1 MEDFTG
7 FTPRAQKVISILAA
21 QEARRLS
28 SPEILPEH
36 IFLAL
41 VREGEG
47 FGIKA
52 LRKLGVDIEDLKR
65 EVETTIRLKSSQIFI
80 LGKLPQSTR
89 FKNII
94 NLAKEE
100 ALEIGHNYIGTE
112 HILLALC
119 SEPENAAILPIFLK
133 NRGIDVAILRQE
145 IIKIVGHGDIEVI
158 QKSLGKKNTKTPF
171 LDKFSKNLN
180 NLAIQ
185 NKLEPVIGRDQ
196 EIQRLIQILS
206 RRQKNN
212 PILIGDAGVGK
223 TAVVEGLAQ
232 RIVMGSVPD
241 RIKKKQILLLDVG
254 LIVAGTKY
262 RGEFEER
269 IKNILKEVE
278 ESENVVIFID
288 EIHTILGAGNSEG
301 ALDASNMLKP
311 ALARGNI
318 HCIGATTFEEYR
330 KKIEKDK
337 ALVRRFQPVI
347 INEPS
352 IEDTIKILNQIKSKY
367 EEFHNVVYTE
377 DAISS
382 VVYLSSRFLPERRLP
397 DKAIDLMDEAGAYWG
412 SKLLDKPAKFI
423 EVEMRLKQLEENKN
437 FFINLQDFEK
447 AAFLRDEIEIVKK
460 EYLREFKKWQKNF
473 TGKEKAVIDRKE
485 IEEVLSFM
493 TGIPISV
500 LDKGVDKNKY
510 LFIEDELKKSII
522 GQDEAIKAIS
532 DCIKKSVAGIRKPKK
547 PMGSFV
553 FLGPTGVGK
562 TALAKALAKFMFG
575 SEDDLVQLDMSEY
588 MEKFQISRIIGAPPG
603 YVGYETGGILT
614 EKIRRKPYSVVLF
627 DEIEKAHPDI
637 FNILLQILDEGR
649 LTDSFGNI
657 VDFRNTVIIL
667 TSNIGSDRISGKE
680 HLGFF
685 TSKETEKD
693 KEVFLEELKKIFK
706 PELLNRIDE
715 IVVFNELE
723 DESLVYIVDK
733 MINEL
738 NETLSHNKIFL
749 KVDEDVKKY
758 IVSNGYDKK
767 YGARSLQRAINKFI
781 EIPMTDFLISINE
794 DVFSTNSLKELK
806 VSVENDKIKFE
817 INKELKQQKTK
828 NQSKKKKE
836 LTLFDYKD
844 RN

>member
-7 FTPRAQKVISILAA
+7 FTPRAQKILVILSA

-28 SPEILPEH
+28 SLEILPEH

-52 LRKLGVDIEDLKR
+52 LKKLGVDIDDLKR
-65 EVETTIRLKSSQIFI
+65 EVETTIKLKSNQVFI
-80 LGKLPQSTR
+80 LGKLPQSVR

-100 ALEIGHNYIGTE
+100 AFEIGHNYIGTE

-119 SEPENAAILPIFLK
+119 SEPEDSAIIPIFLK

-145 IIKIVGHGDIEVI
+145 IVKIVGSGEIQII
-158 QKSLGKKNTKTPF
+158 QKNLEKKNTKTPF
-171 LDKFSKNLN
+171 LDKFAKNLN
-180 NLAIQ
+180 QLAIQ

-212 PILIGDAGVGK
+212 PLLIGDAGVGK

-232 RIVMGSVPD
+232 RIVARSVPD
-241 RIKKKQILLLDVG
+241 RIRKKQIMLLDVG
-254 LIVAGTKY
+254 MIVAGTKY

-278 ESENVVIFID
+278 DSENVID

-337 ALVRRFQPVI
+337 ALARRFQTVI

-352 IEDTIKILNQIKSKY
+352 VEDTIKILNQIKPKY
-367 EEFHNVVYTE
+367 EEFHSVVYTE

-382 VVYLSSRFLPERRLP
+382 VVYLSTRFLPERRLP

-412 SKLLDKPAKFI
+412 SKLLDKPTRFMEI
-423 EVEMRLKQLEENKN
+423 EMRLKQLEDNKN

-460 EYLREFKKWQKNF
+460 EYLKEFKKWQKSF
-473 TGKEKAVIDRKE
+473 TGKEKAIVDRKE

-493 TGIPISV
+493 TGIPIAV

-510 LFIEDELKKSII
+510 IYIEEELKKSII
-522 GQDEAIKAIS
+522 GQDYAIKAIS

-575 SEDDLVQLDMSEY
+575 SEEDLIQLDMSEY

-603 YVGYETGGILT
+603 YIGYEAGGVLT

-649 LTDSFGNI
+649 LTDNFGNI

-667 TSNIGSDRISGKE
+667 TSNIGSERISGKE

-685 TSKETEKD
+685 GGKESEKN
-693 KEVFLEELKKIFK
+693 KEIFLEEMKKIFK

-715 IVVFNELE
+715 VLIFNELKE
-723 DESLVYIVDK
+723 DSLIYIVEK
-733 MINEL
+733 MIKEL

-749 KVDEDVKKY
+749 ELSDEVKRY
-758 IVSNGYDKK
+758 IVLNGYEKK

-781 EIPMTDFLISINE
+781 EVPMTDYLITINE
-794 DVFSTNSLKELK
+794 DIFSDNTFKKIK
-806 VSVENDKIKFE
+806 VVLDEGNIKFE
-817 INKELKQQKTK
+817 FTKEVKDQKSR
-828 NQSKKKKE
+828 SKKKKV
-836 LTLFDYKD
+836 LTLFDEK
-844 RN
+844 NEI